1 MKTDLVN
8 EIMNR
13 LNYLSPLRGN
23 LVIDGDV
30 HLSDIDAIANE
41 DLKLKA
47 KSNDYYQGKPISI
60 GDALA
65 NMEMAGVDMCLV
77 WQNPSVTSYNDSKDF
92 NFSSLLKANEYIYKA
107 VSNYPNR
114 FIPGGW
120 VDPKATDMELTRQ
133 LIKIC
138 VEEFGFPIIKI
149 NPAQNQFMIDSDV
162 VFKVVEEIYAY
173 GAIPAFHFGAD
184 TPYTPVEGLEKV
196 VDYAR
201 ERPVIAIHMGGGGA
215 SYIEADET
223 YTKARALGL
232 RYPNLK
238 YVLSAKRDTHIESDL
253 ISYQAKGAPF
263 SHNLMCASDAPY
275 GNMSWN
281 FGGYRALF
289 KSLKYS
295 DLHCDERVRQG
306 SAVFDDQS
314 VANYMGG
321 NMARLAMEGY
331 HSILRMNGKS

>member
-8 EIMNR
+8 EILNR
-13 LNYLSPLRGN
+13 LNYLKPKHGN
-23 LVIDGDV
+23 LVIDSDV
-30 HLSDIDAIANE
+30 HLSDIEAITDE
-41 DLKLKA
+41 SLKA
-47 KSNDYYQGKPISI
+47 RALSNNYYQGKPINI
-60 GDALA
+60 DMALA

-77 WQNPSVTSYNDSKDF
+77 WQNPSVTSYTDSKGF
-92 NFSSLLKANEYIYKA
+92 NFQSLLKANEYIYKA

-120 VDPKATDMELTRQ
+120 VDPKATDMELTSR

-138 VEEFGFPIIKI
+138 VQDFGFPIIKI

-162 VFKVVEEIYAY
+162 VFRVVEEIYSY

-184 TPYTPVEGLEKV
+184 TPYTSVEGLEKLV
-196 VDYAR
+196 AFAK

-223 YTKARALGL
+223 YIKARVLGL
-232 RYPNLK
+232 KYPNLK

-253 ISYQAKGAPF
+253 ISYQLTGEPF
-263 SHNLMCASDAPY
+263 CHNLMCASDAPY

-281 FGGYRALF
+281 YGGYRALF
-289 KSLKYS
+289 KSLKNNAI
-295 DLHCDERVRQG
+295 HPDERIRHQAG
-306 SAVFDDQS
+306 LFDDQS
-314 VANYMGG
+314 IANYMGG
-321 NMARLAMEGY
+321 NMACLAVEGY
-331 HSILRMNGKS
+331 QTILRINATK